1 MGRPKSYIVLPNVS
15 IEDITKFAK
24 RGGYDGVFHDADYA
38 SNLTDEEQAYCM
50 FLYSLDQQLV
60 GNFGNRDYNIKTVLE
75 GKSKEYKDAYLQGR
89 IDEIIRG
96 YAYKY
101 IEPAMQKKPSVFVEK
116 DDRNALSNYVVQYLL
131 RINGF
136 TINTDVSVRDHSK
149 FSDIGE
155 YIPESEAVRL
165 PIKFV
170 GTFADE
176 AMIKQG
182 IQAKAGTDLT
192 VNQGFSDVRRVL
204 KEQDDRILI
213 GVKGLLNR

>member
-15 IEDITKFAK
+15 IDDIIKYTK
-24 RGGYDGVFHDADYA
+24 RGGCDGVFRDGTYA
-38 SNLTDEEQAYCM
+38 RNLTEDEQAYCL
-50 FLYSLDQQLV
+50 FLYALDKQLT
-60 GNFGNRDYNIKTVLE
+60 GDIGNRDYDIRKVLA
-75 GKSKEYKDAYLQGR
+75 GKSKEYKEAYLQGR

-101 IEPAMQKKPSVFVEK
+101 IEPAMQKQKSVVVVKE
-116 DDRNALSNYVVQYLL
+116 DRNSWSNYVVQYLL

-155 YIPESEAVRL
+155 YIPESEAIRL
-165 PIKFV
+165 PIKFL

-182 IQAKAGTDLT
+182 VQGKTGTDLHM
-192 VNQGFSDVRRVL
+192 NKSDSGVRYFLEEEEKRL
-204 KEQDDRILI
+204 KKEKNAFGR
-213 GVKGLLNR
+213 